1 MIEAELHVIGGKHA
15 GQVIPLNRR
24 KFLIGRESDCQ
35 LRPNSE
41 LVSRHHCVFGIDEYS
56 VRLRDLGSTNGTTV
70 NGERLVK
77 ETTLVAGDRVV
88 VGNLEFEFR
97 VLNPASGT
105 SDETVVSNTETVME
119 IAQDAADAAAPTEQ
133 VDPEDAPVNPA
144 TATQQITPVDQPQQ
158 VTGDTTVISQQ
169 PMMPGQ
175 APYQPM
181 MPQGQPM
188 GFPGQM
194 YGGYPYQ
201 PQPQP
206 QMPMYPQGYPQQPQ
220 PMMPGQ
226 MPGYPQQP
234 AQPAPPQTPPPA
246 AATPAA
252 PDVPDVSL
260 PDPAQT
266 GASDEPAKKK
276 AEPEQGSGGGG
287 GDDGDSTSAAADII
301 RQYTQRRPG

>member
-15 GQVIPLNRR
+15 GQVIPLNRK

-70 NGERLVK
+70 NGERIVK

-105 SDETVVSNTETVME
+105 GDETVVSNTETVME
-119 IAQDAADAAAPTEQ
+119 ITSQQEGQPAVAPAAPVEQ
-133 VDPEDAPVNPA
+133 TPPPPG
-144 TATQQITPVDQPQQ
+144 ATQQISLPVDQPQPAS
-158 VTGDTTVISQQ
+158 GDTTVIAQQ

-181 MPQGQPM
+181 MPQPM
-188 GFPGQM
+188 GYPGQM

-201 PQPQP
+201 PQPP
-206 QMPMYPQGYPQQPQ
+206 MPMMPGQMPGYPQQQ

-234 AQPAPPQTPPPA
+234 TPAPVQQPPA
-246 AATPAA
+246 DAAPTPADQA
-252 PDVPDVSL
+252 PEVSL
-260 PDPAQT
+260 PDPSET
-266 GASDEPAKKK
+266 GVSEEPPKKQ
-276 AEPEQGSGGGG
+276 AEQQQGSGGGG
-287 GDDGDSTSAAADII
+287 GADDGDSTTAAADII